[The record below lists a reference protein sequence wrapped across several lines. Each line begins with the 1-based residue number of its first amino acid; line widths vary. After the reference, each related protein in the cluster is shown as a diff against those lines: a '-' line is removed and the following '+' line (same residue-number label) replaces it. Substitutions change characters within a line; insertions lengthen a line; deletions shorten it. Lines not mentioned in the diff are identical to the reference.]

1 MAVAH
6 SGKKIISA
14 AGVAEA
20 LGSGQVAGPVLVKA
34 LAANT
39 GKIYIGND
47 GAGDVAST
55 NGLELSAG
63 DVVVF
68 QFIAQLSAILV
79 DCSVSGEGVTWIY
92 LEI

>member
-1 MAVAH
+1 MAIAH
-6 SGKKIISA
+6 SGKKTVA
-14 AGVAEA
+14 TAGTAEA
-20 LGSGQVAGPVLVKA
+20 LGSGQVAGPLMVKA

-39 GKIYIGND
+39 GKVYLGND
-47 GAGDVAST
+47 GAGDVSSA

-68 QFIAQLSAILV
+68 QHVGSLANIMLDS
-79 DCSVSGEGVTWIY
+79 SVNGEGVTWLC